1 MTNLKFKNVPL
12 KVLCFAILFFS
23 FQHVYGNEK
32 NTFYNVE
39 DFGAKG
45 DNATINTK
53 SIQNAINK
61 CSADGGGTVI
71 FPPGVFLS
79 GTIQMLNNITLHL
92 EAGAI
97 LKGSP
102 NLADYTNIGRSSE
115 ENRNNSLIYSIGS
128 ENIAITG
135 RGAIDGNDSAFF
147 DWERVHPDC
156 CFDPKYTRQG
166 GKFENSFPDGP
177 ASFKTSGRPDVLVT
191 MIECRNILMTGITV
205 QNAPNWSVHL
215 ACCDIA
221 NVVAVNFQNSLLV
234 PNADAIDVS
243 NCKNVNISDCIIVAG
258 DDGIAIS
265 PCADG
270 YCLSETENINVSN
283 CTITSRS
290 AAIRIGWA
298 AKAIRNCT
306 FQNLVIYSNRGIGIF
321 SKNDEIIENILFNN
335 IIIHTRLHSGW
346 WGIGDPIHISQIPLG
361 TWAGLPQQ
369 LERYGEIRNIR
380 FSNIEITSENSIVL
394 YGYNGKLIKNIDFH
408 NVRHYFKNSP
418 LNDIRGGNFELR
430 PAFDNK
436 YSLFKHDIPAIY
448 AKNVDGLTISDY
460 TLDSD
465 RGLPD
470 YCTNAIFCED
480 FSNLTIKGFKG
491 SPLSENPEY
500 STIHI
505 ENGNNATIT
514 DCTEKRGSETFLKH
528 KNVTDCGF
536 FMNNDM
542 RKANIPIAPDKGFT
556 IINNLK

>member
-1 MTNLKFKNVPL
+1 MTNLNFRLATL
-12 KVLCFAILFFS
+12 KASTFVVLLFA
-23 FQHVYGNEK
+23 FQYVCGRD
-32 NTFYNVE
+32 NTPYYNVK

-53 SIQNAINK
+53 AIQKAIDK
-61 CSADGGGTVI
+61 CAADGGGTILV
-71 FPPGVFLS
+71 PPGTYLS
-79 GTIQMLNNITLHL
+79 GTIRLLDNTTLHL
-92 EAGAI
+92 EAGAV

-102 NLADYTNIGRSSE
+102 NLADYTDIGRTSE
-115 ENRNNSLIYSIGS
+115 EERNNSFIYAIGA

-135 RGAIDGNDSAFF
+135 RGAIDGNHDAFF

-156 CFDPKYTRQG
+156 CFDPVYTRQG
-166 GKFENSFPDGP
+166 GNFENRFPDGP
-177 ASFKTSGRPDVLVT
+177 SAFKTSGRPDVLVT

-234 PNADAIDVS
+234 PNADAIDIS
-243 NCKNVNISDCIIVAG
+243 NCKNVNISDCVIVAG

-335 IIIHTRLHSGW
+335 IIIHSHLHSGW

-361 TWAGLPQQ
+361 EWAGLPQQ

-380 FSNIEITSENSIVL
+380 FSNIEITAENSIVL
-394 YGYNGKLIKNIDFH
+394 YGYNGKSIKNIDFH
-408 NVRHYFKNSP
+408 NVRHYFKNSL

-448 AKNVDGLTISDY
+448 AKNVEGLTITDY

-465 RGLPD
+465 KGLPG

-480 FSNLTIKGFKG
+480 FSGLTIKNFSG
-491 SPLSENPEY
+491 SPLSESPEY
-500 STIHI
+500 ATIHL
-505 ENGNNATIT
+505 ENGSNATIIG
-514 DCTEKRGSETFLKH
+514 CTEKRGSELFLKH

-536 FMNNDM
+536 FRNNDL
-542 RKANIPIAPDKGFT
+542 RKAGTPIAPAGGFT
-556 IINNLK
+556 IINNLE

>member
-1 MTNLKFKNVPL
+1 MATLKL
-12 KVLCFAILFFS
+12 KTAALSILTLTLLLVT
-23 FQHVYGNEK
+23 QYGYGRN
-32 NTFYNVE
+32 NTPYYNIK

-53 SIQNAINK
+53 AIQTAIGQCAKN
-61 CSADGGGTVI
+61 GGGTVV
-71 FPPGVFLS
+71 FPAGTYLS
-79 GTIQMLNNITLHL
+79 GTIQLLDNITLHL
-92 EAGAI
+92 EAGAV

-102 NLADYTNIGRSSE
+102 NLSDYTNIGRTSE
-115 ENRNNSLIYSIGS
+115 ENRNNSFIYAIDA

-135 RGAIDGNDSAFF
+135 RGAIDGNDDAFF
-147 DWERVHPDC
+147 DWDRIHPDC
-156 CFDPKYTRQG
+156 CFDPAYTRQG
-166 GKFENSFPDGP
+166 GIFENRFPDGP
-177 ASFKTSGRPDVLVT
+177 SAFKKSGRPDVLVT
-191 MIECRNILMTGITV
+191 FIECRNILMTGITV
-205 QNAPNWSVHL
+205 QKAPNWSVHL
-215 ACCDIA
+215 ACCDVA

-234 PNADAIDVS
+234 PNADAIDIS
-243 NCKNVNISDCIIVAG
+243 NCKNVNIADCVIVAG

-298 AKAIRNCT
+298 VKSIRNCT

-321 SKNDEIIENILFNN
+321 SKNDEVIENILFNN
-335 IIIHTRLHSGW
+335 IIIHSRLHSGW

-361 TWAGLPQQ
+361 EWAGLPQN
-369 LERYGEIRNIR
+369 LPEYGKIRNIR
-380 FSNIEITSENSIVL
+380 FSNIEITAENSIVL
-394 YGYNGKLIKNIDFH
+394 YAYNGKSIQNIDFH

-418 LNDIRGGNFELR
+418 LNDMRGGNFELR

-436 YSLFKHDIPAIY
+436 YSLFAHDIPAFF
-448 AKNVDGLTISDY
+448 AKNVAGLTISDY

-465 RGLPD
+465 KGLPD

-480 FSNLTIKGFKG
+480 FSDLTIAGFKG
-491 SPLSENPEY
+491 SPLSQNPEY
-500 STIHI
+500 SAIHL
-505 ENGNNATIT
+505 ENGDNATIIG
-514 DCTEKRGSETFLKH
+514 CTAKEHTGTFLIH

-536 FMNNDM
+536 FMNNDL
-542 RKANIPIAPDKGFT
+542 RKAETMIAPSDGDFT